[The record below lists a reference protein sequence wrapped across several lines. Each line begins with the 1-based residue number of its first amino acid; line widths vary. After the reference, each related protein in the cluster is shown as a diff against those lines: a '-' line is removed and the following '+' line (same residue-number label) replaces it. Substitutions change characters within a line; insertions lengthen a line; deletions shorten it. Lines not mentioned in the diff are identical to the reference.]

1 MFKIIRKMETKL
13 SDTVWIKN
21 DTYKVICIYGMELK
35 AASIFSRVCNF
46 LKSSNTELE
55 VYQ

>member
-1 MFKIIRKMETKL
+1 METKL
-13 SDTVWIKN
+13 SDTVRIKN
-21 DTYKVICIYGMELK
+21 ETYKVTCIHGMELK

-46 LKSSNTELE
+46 LKLSSTELE

>member
-46 LKSSNTELE
+46 LKLSNTELE